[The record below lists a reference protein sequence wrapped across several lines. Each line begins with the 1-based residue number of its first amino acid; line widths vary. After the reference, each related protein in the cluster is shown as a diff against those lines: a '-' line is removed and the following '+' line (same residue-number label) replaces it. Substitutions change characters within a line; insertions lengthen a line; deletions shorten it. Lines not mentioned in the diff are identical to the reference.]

1 MALSLR
7 ALARSLLGVER
18 VSTYYL
24 PWLTRPGLDCAVLI
38 NNVEA
43 RFKQGYTQGPFASTA
58 RQYDA
63 DGSLVRSYDVTL
75 PNSLDTAELRMEP
88 TPAGCGF
95 VTVDV
100 SQLHS
105 DLYVTLSHRD
115 TYTATHGR
123 YEFIELY
130 PIRTRLLMAVL
141 GRLLAFGGRTI
152 PAFRRD
158 QYVYMGADSRSY
170 LLVMNLSNV
179 TNRVRIVASESDRLL
194 ARRLLT
200 IPPMGSR
207 TLDVAEFARPDP
219 GALAVRRVRLQ
230 GNAWFNLY
238 LVGAGPKDLAGPLSL
253 MHVK

>member
-1 MALSLR
+1 
-7 ALARSLLGVER
+7 LLGVER

-24 PWLTRPGLDCAVLI
+24 PWLTRPGLDCAILI

-43 RFKQGYTQGPFASTA
+43 RFKQGYTQGPFASSA

-75 PNSLDTAELRMEP
+75 ASSLDTAEVRMEP

-100 SQLHS
+100 SQIHS

-123 YEFIELY
+123 HEFIERY

-158 QYVYMGADSRSY
+158 QYVYVGADSRSH
-170 LLVMNLSNV
+170 LLLMNLSNV
-179 TNRVRIVASESDRLL
+179 TNRVRIGASEAGRFLG
-194 ARRLLT
+194 RRLVT

-207 TLDVAEFARPDP
+207 TLDLAGFAEPKL
-219 GALAVRRVRLQ
+219 GTLAVRRLRLE

-238 LVGAGPKDLAGPLSL
+238 LVGAGPQDLAGPLSL